1 MVRYTHPVYRIVAY
15 QQYLDESPLVRVQD
29 VELVVPSDLERVQ
42 DVQIPVGGREHQCK
56 RGDGEAR
63 EERVK
68 TLRRVL
74 RNGGATASKDTSRR
88 EKSQRKVW
96 LEVSGSTKQAG
107 ETAARMASYT
117 YIQSTECLSDTAT
130 SGSTR
135 GGIKGGGKLH
145 TWEDTT
151 SRVSERKRCLPKK
164 EGGIEERQRQALH
177 AKRWVRESNSKRVP
191 SIVNHHST

>member
-1 MVRYTHPVYRIVAY
+1 MYRIVAY
-15 QQYLDESPLVRVQD
+15 QQYLDESPLVRVHD

-42 DVQIPVGGREHQCK
+42 DVEIPVGGREHQCK

-68 TLRRVL
+68 TLTHVL

-107 ETAARMASYT
+107 ETAVGNGKLHVHT
-117 YIQSTECLSDTAT
+117 KHECLSDTAT

-145 TWEDTT
+145 TWD
-151 SRVSERKRCLPKK
+151 V
-164 EGGIEERQRQALH
+164 
-177 AKRWVRESNSKRVP
+177 
-191 SIVNHHST
+191 